1 MITLVI
7 GKADSGK
14 SKVAEDLALSDRYRN
29 RYYIATMKVMDEAGK
44 ARVEKHRKMR
54 EGKGFVTLEIPL
66 YVGNAVDSMD
76 NPEESVVLLEC
87 VANLVGNE
95 MHEDPNMIWMSY
107 QGDAF
112 EHEFALTIVE
122 RITRLADKVCDMIVV
137 AASFEA
143 DPSDDEET
151 ALYKRLVDSVNNE
164 LRRIAGKVIEV

>member
-7 GKADSGK
+7 GKDDCGK
-14 SKVAEDLALSDRYRN
+14 SKVAEDLAVSGRYRN

-66 YVGNAVDSMD
+66 NIENAADLMD
-76 NPEESVVLLEC
+76 KPEESVVLLEC

-112 EHEFALTIVE
+112 EHEFAITIVG
-122 RITRLADKVCDMIVV
+122 RITRLAERVCDMIVV
-137 AASFEA
+137 ASGYEA

-151 ALYKRLVDSVNNE
+151 ALYKRLVDNVNNE